1 MTIPKRILLLSSCA
15 LTFFGKKYA
24 PESPFTQGTYV
35 KTVLALFAIQYL
47 AQAFYKVL
55 IYPFFLS
62 PLRHLPQPPV
72 RISLL
77 LSPSYPYQNNYLEPI
92 EYKTRNQIT
101 C

>member
-15 LTFFGKKYA
+15 LAFFSKEYA
-24 PESPFTQGTYV
+24 PESPFTQGTFA
-35 KTVLALFAIQYL
+35 KTIAALFAIQYF

-62 PLRHLPQPPV
+62 PLRHLPQPSVCLP
-72 RISLL
+72 LL
-77 LSPSYPYQNNYLEPI
+77 PPLAFKSYPSKSQTNYIP
-92 EYKTRNQIT
+92 IT